1 MRNMMFAWVLMVAS
15 AQADPATL
23 AAVNAARASGGRAA
37 LVYDMR
43 LEAAARAHGQ
53 DMAARGFFSH
63 TGSDGSDI
71 GDRLRRAG
79 YAFCFGAENIAAGQ
93 RSLGEVMASWM
104 GSRGHRNN
112 ILDRK
117 AQAVGVARAAGN
129 RWVMVLAAPCQGA
142 FSENRKTGRKLCQFP
157 PRKGRP
163 FTQTAETARSSP
175 IMIVGKTAS
184 HMFSAS
190 A

>member
-1 MRNMMFAWVLMVAS
+1 MRC
-15 AQADPATL
+15 PYL
-23 AAVNAARASGGRAA
+23 ALAEPSGGRAA

-79 YAFCFGAENIAAGQ
+79 YAFCFGAENI
-93 RSLGEVMASWM
+93 
-104 GSRGHRNN
+104 
-112 ILDRK
+112 
-117 AQAVGVARAAGN
+117 AAGN